1 MTTNA
6 SAHAIE
12 TIKDAGLDEVHGG
25 LSVEITPVKPIITP
39 QMIANFH
46 ISDYFVPRINVI
58 PKG

>member
-6 SAHAIE
+6 NAHEIEAIE
-12 TIKDAGLDEVHGG
+12 DAGLDAVQGG
-25 LSVEITPVKPIITP
+25 LSIEIGPAKPIITP

-58 PKG
+58 PHG